1 MAFVLNQENFFKR
14 ISLVHQHWL
23 VRRYNPF
30 PYARHLPPPRRLTA
44 ALGPFQKHKE
54 DDWGG
59 ADSVMLVAGKGDEE
73 ATVYWVSVAAQLY
86 LFDVELPES
95 VIILTKDTMHFY
107 GSNSKIKK
115 LRVLRESSSDL
126 KMEFIV
132 KDKADYKS
140 QLPKLVEI
148 LTAAGPKV
156 GSVVKEEPAGEFAA
170 DWKAARAEA
179 SGLEDVDISS
189 GILEA
194 IASKD
199 KTELRSAKV
208 AAVMSCAIMRK
219 FLLPKLEGIVDDE
232 QKISHTKV
240 AEDLEELFDDPS
252 KLASAW
258 KAAAQIERD
267 RVDMSYPPIIQ
278 SGGGGYNLKPNAETT
293 EVGPSTPPSYFY
305 SLPSWSSFRF

>member
-1 MAFVLNQENFFKR
+1 M
-14 ISLVHQHWL
+14 
-23 VRRYNPF
+23 
-30 PYARHLPPPRRLTA
+30 
-44 ALGPFQKHKE
+44 
-54 DDWGG
+54 
-59 ADSVMLVAGKGDEE
+59 
-73 ATVYWVSVAAQLY
+73 
-86 LFDVELPES
+86 ELPES

-189 GILEA
+189 GILEP

-199 KTELRSAKV
+199 KTELRSA
-208 AAVMSCAIMRK
+208 
-219 FLLPKLEGIVDDE
+219 
-232 QKISHTKV
+232 
-240 AEDLEELFDDPS
+240 
-252 KLASAW
+252 
-258 KAAAQIERD
+258 
-267 RVDMSYPPIIQ
+267 
-278 SGGGGYNLKPNAETT
+278 
-293 EVGPSTPPSYFY
+293 
-305 SLPSWSSFRF
+305 

>member
-1 MAFVLNQENFFKR
+1 
-14 ISLVHQHWL
+14 
-23 VRRYNPF
+23 
-30 PYARHLPPPRRLTA
+30 
-44 ALGPFQKHKE
+44 
-54 DDWGG
+54 
-59 ADSVMLVAGKGDEE
+59 MLVAGKGDEE

-293 EVGPSTPPSYFY
+293 EVSPSTRPSCFY
-305 SLPSWSSFRF
+305 SLPSWSSFRFLIREARAV